1 MTLVLASHP
10 RVASVGETSALM
22 WRGKSDSATCSCGDA
37 IRDCLFWKRVREGMR
52 RRGVDADSESF
63 QTDFRLPGHRI
74 TDRILRAEYRG
85 CVLEGVRDAAL
96 AVSPAWRAKSPA
108 TLAANRALIETAK
121 APAAETDAGELVESA
136 LARLP
141 SAYRETVWLCDG
153 MGLSYGEASSVLN
166 CDVNTIGSRI
176 SRGRRMLRDH
186 FARNGH
192 AM

>member
-1 MTLVLASHP
+1 MD
-10 RVASVGETSALM
+10 ALLL
-22 WRGKSDSATCSCGDA
+22 RRSLSGDA
-37 IRDCLFWKRVREGMR
+37 DAFRALYDRTSEAVYGYALRITGERGAAEDVTQDVYLALVRRGSTYDPARPFLSWLLALTRHAAIDHLRRRRVRSAKP
-52 RRGVDADSESF
+52 VD
-63 QTDFRLPGHRI
+63 
-74 TDRILRAEYRG
+74 
-85 CVLEGVRDAAL
+85 
-96 AVSPAWRAKSPA
+96 
-108 TLAANRALIETAK
+108 RALIETAK